1 MNMKLIK
8 EELYDY
14 LRFTEEGDP
23 IKDMGIGLEPTIKNW
38 LKKVGVGDYRLT
50 KKFSINVYHT
60 TLLSEKNIFEFP
72 LYIKFNHI
80 SGGFH
85 IDNNEL
91 KDLRGCPYSVTGS
104 FMCSF
109 NNLKN
114 LKDGP
119 RVVKMNYCASYNNM
133 ESLDG
138 IAEVIGGSLYINN
151 NSLKTLEYIPL
162 IIKGDLF
169 IYENPIQTL
178 EYFPK
183 EVRGDVYYTPSNIL
197 TESSISKICNVSGKI
212 IEFK

>member
-1 MNMKLIK
+1 MKLIK
-8 EELYDY
+8 ETLNDY
-14 LRFTEEGDP
+14 LKFTEEGDP
-23 IKDMGIGLEPTIKNW
+23 IKDMGMGLEPIIKNW
-38 LKKVGVGDYRLT
+38 LKKVGIGNYRLT

-72 LYIKFNHI
+72 VYIKFNHI

-91 KDLRGCPYSVTGS
+91 KNLKGCPYSITGS

-119 RVVKMNYCASYNNM
+119 RVVKMSYGASYNGL

-138 IAEVIGGSLYINN
+138 IAEVIEESLYINN
-151 NSLKTLEYIPL
+151 NNLKTLENIPL

-169 IYENPIQTL
+169 IYENPIETL

-183 EVRGDVYYTPSNIL
+183 EVHGDVYYTPSNIL
-197 TESSISKICNVSGKI
+197 TESSISKVCTVSGSIVEYK
-212 IEFK
+212 